1 MNRSGGKVAMLTDP
15 NIRCLIRWRTGG
27 RRMRLH
33 EEAEAM
39 LRGEMG
45 AARQWAVQHQVRVGN
60 YLGARDLVPVRQA
73 HIMADTESLG
83 DPGIALLE
91 RFAAMPEQD
100 RRVRIPTITDPRGTD
115 FGAATRLK
123 QQPWMVAME
132 RRASDALEA
141 LGIMMTN
148 TCINYQTIMPPIR
161 GEHMAYGDTGVTIY
175 CNSVLGAR
183 SNFEGGPSALAAG
196 LTGFTPRY
204 GYHLDQ
210 CRRGSLLIE
219 ATWTPSALHEWGALG
234 GVVGRL
240 AGDYWRVPVIAGFDR
255 VPGSDDL
262 KHFGAAM
269 ASFGSVAM
277 FHIPGVTPEAGAA
290 FDGAPPAPIEA
301 GLPDVAALLAE
312 YAPNGAAVDV
322 VVFSAPQLSL
332 LEMQML
338 AARLDGRRVKVPLL
352 AITSPQVK
360 PDADRMGLTGR
371 IEASGALV
379 LSGMCFYQSYARELA
394 EANGWRRL
402 ATNSA
407 KLTNILGGYG
417 YAPILLSMDQ
427 CVDAACSGRI
437 P

>member
-1 MNRSGGKVAMLTDP
+1 MQLRD
-15 NIRCLIRWRTGG
+15 
-27 RRMRLH
+27 
-33 EEAEAM
+33 EAEAM
-39 LRGEMG
+39 LAGEMG
-45 AARQWAVQHQVRVGN
+45 AARKWAVQHQIRVGT

-73 HIMADTESLG
+73 HIMADSESLG
-83 DPGIALLE
+83 EPGVALLE
-91 RFAAMPEQD
+91 RFAAMPAQH
-100 RRVRIPTITDPRGTD
+100 RRVCIPTITDPRGTD
-115 FGAATRLK
+115 FSAAARLK
-123 QQPWMVAME
+123 QQDWMVALE
-132 RRASDALEA
+132 RRTSDAFGA
-141 LGIMMTN
+141 LGILMTN
-148 TCINYQTIMPPIR
+148 TCINYQTIMPPVR

-204 GYHLDQ
+204 GFHLDE
-210 CRRGSLLIE
+210 CRRGSLLIRT
-219 ATWTPSALHEWGALG
+219 TWTPNELHEWGALG

-240 AGDYWRVPVIAGFDR
+240 AGDYWRVPVIDGFSR
-255 VPGSDDL
+255 IPGSDEL

-277 FHIPGVTPEAGAA
+277 FHVPGVTPEGAGAFA
-290 FDGAPPAPIEA
+290 GAPPKAEQI
-301 GLPDVAALLAE
+301 GQLDVTALLGE
-312 YAPNGAAVDV
+312 YAKGGDAVDV

-338 AARLDGRRVKVPLL
+338 ADRLDNRRTVVPLL

-360 PDADRMGLTGR
+360 PDADRMGLTAR
-371 IEASGALV
+371 IEASGAMV

-417 YAPILLSMDQ
+417 YAPVLLSMDQ
-427 CVDAACSGRI
+427 CLDAACSGRI
-437 P
+437 R